1 MSVVSVDTDT
11 GEVLSGDVVS
21 SSALAKPDIAR
32 PGEPISLA
40 HITAQCRSIE
50 VWAEH
55 CDSIP
60 DITDARNKLAAIEQY
75 VAATSK
81 DGRAQIAAAQRR
93 LEIRIGILLG
103 PAKAGNPTGANQ
115 HGGTS
120 LASEVPPTDAA
131 DSALSANER
140 SQFRNMADHPDIVEA
155 VIDESDDESPA
166 SRRRTLDEI
175 NRAKHAPP
183 GDPTPEEIH
192 ARTVTLV
199 AKELHKAG
207 QLFAMFTPEQIHA
220 LNDPDITRGVTELM
234 KVIAP
239 WWETYKATKP
249 TGLVV
254 HQGGKQ

>member
-21 SSALAKPDIAR
+21 STALAKPDIAR

-120 LASEVPPTDAA
+120 SAIEDPPLTKD
-131 DSALSANER
+131 ER
-140 SQFRNMADHPDIVEA
+140 SQFRKMADHPEIVDA
-155 VIDESDDESPA
+155 VVDESDDETPA
-166 SRRRTLDEI
+166 SRRRVLDEI
-175 NRAKHAPP
+175 NRTRQAPP
-183 GDPTPEEIH
+183 ADPTPDEVH
-192 ARTVTLV
+192 ARSVALA
-199 AKELHKAG
+199 AKEIAKAH
-207 QLFAMFTPEQIHA
+207 QFFAMFTPEQIHE
-220 LNDPDITRGVTELM
+220 LNDSDVSRGVTELM

-254 HQGGKQ
+254 HKGGKR

>member
-1 MSVVSVDTDT
+1 VSVVSVDTDT

-21 SSALAKPDIAR
+21 STALAKPDIAR

-120 LASEVPPTDAA
+120 SAIEDPPLTKD
-131 DSALSANER
+131 ER
-140 SQFRNMADHPDIVEA
+140 SQFRKMADHPEIVDA
-155 VIDESDDESPA
+155 VVDESDDETPA
-166 SRRRTLDEI
+166 SRRRVLGEI
-175 NRAKHAPP
+175 NRTKHAPP
-183 GDPTPEEIH
+183 ADPTPEDERDAAV
-192 ARTVTLV
+192 ARLLRSI
-199 AKELHKAG
+199 AKAHDL
-207 QLFAMFTPEQIHA
+207 LTWNPEDIHA
-220 LNDPDITRGVTELM
+220 LNDPECAAGITELM
-234 KVIAP
+234 RQMAP
-239 WWETYKATKP
+239 WWETYKTTKP
-249 TGLVV
+249 SGLVV
-254 HQGGKQ
+254 HKGGKA